1 MNAYFQNHAK
11 GLEHSL
17 YLVIYIL
24 SCETKFLVEDL
35 VWSREAEALETEDL
49 AVAADQTLKS
59 HRETCCKTEDLGSL
73 WKYALLIL
81 L

>member
-49 AVAADQTLKS
+49 AVAAYKS
-59 HRETCCKTEDLGSL
+59 LEGNRETSCKTEDLCSL

>member
-17 YLVIYIL
+17 HLVIYIL
-24 SCETKFLVEDL
+24 SCETEFLIEYL
-35 VWSREAEALETEDL
+35 VRSRESEAFKSEYLTVAAYKTLKRYRKTCSETEDL
-49 AVAADQTLKS
+49 
-59 HRETCCKTEDLGSL
+59 CSL
-73 WKYALLIL
+73 RKYALLVL